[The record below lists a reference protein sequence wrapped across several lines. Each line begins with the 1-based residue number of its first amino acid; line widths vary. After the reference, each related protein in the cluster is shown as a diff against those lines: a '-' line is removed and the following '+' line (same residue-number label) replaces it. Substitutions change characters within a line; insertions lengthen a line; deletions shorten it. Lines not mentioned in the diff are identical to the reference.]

1 MPVLLFLN
9 GYLTIFGLV
18 ASGVGGVM
26 QMFSETQDLGKQVQ
40 ENGLIVAGV
49 GASRKG
55 VKQYKSMK

>member
-1 MPVLLFLN
+1 MPILLFLN
-9 GYLTIFGLV
+9 GYLTIIGLI

-26 QMFSETQDLGKQVQ
+26 QMFGETSDLGKQVQ

-55 VKQYKSMK
+55 VKQYKGIQ